1 MVLAIYKFLKPFGVA
16 AMKDRI
22 TTKDALV
29 FIALFQRDAAGIY
42 WMIWEAMMMMSGA
55 MAFQYLLNSLEHRTG
70 QAALPHPALGQDLTP
85 SPTASRDA
93 APAIAV

>member
-1 MVLAIYKFLKPFGVA
+1 
-16 AMKDRI
+16 MKDRI

-42 WMIWEAMMMMSGA
+42 FMIWEAMMMSGA

-85 SPTASRDA
+85 SPTACRDA
-93 APAIAV
+93 APAMAA

>member
-1 MVLAIYKFLKPFGVA
+1 
-16 AMKDRI
+16 MKDRI

-42 WMIWEAMMMMSGA
+42 WMIWEAMSGA
-55 MAFQYLLNSLEHRTG
+55 MAFRYLRDWNEHRTG

-85 SPTASRDA
+85 SPTAGRDA
-93 APAIAV
+93 APAMAA